1 MPLQERYVFRS
12 LASPS
17 LYFLSA
23 SSYFYSHYLEYLQRN
38 IKDGKKEPVLT
49 DQEFDL
55 ARLGSETDRSK
66 NANPVGGAGGS
77 SQEERHE
84 KPNDAQ
90 NTPKEVPHFDDT
102 VYDQARL
109 DKDTLD
115 EVKIEHSLPKE
126 NSEGDQM
133 VHRQL
138 AEHEGDEV
146 TEEEDNDDDGRFE
159 NNKDSDYIWEENED
173 FIQQENNEFL
183 DDNDDND
190 NVDDENEGAYEDETD
205 QLSDAFAAGVLKER
219 KQWDNNNNNSPQHH
233 RNRNTRGSSHGNSAN
248 AGGHSARARVAARA
262 KELPAHIPV
271 FTVVAMTVAMA
282 GAAGLGALPFFFVK
296 NLSKHWSAIATAI
309 ACGVMF
315 AASFDLIHEGQ
326 PYGAQLVVLGIFLGG
341 LFIKFMQN
349 WLDQMEE
356 VSFGHLHG
364 NKARRLVLMV
374 GIMAAHA
381 IGEGCG
387 VGVSFC
393 GDRGWAQGVL
403 TTLAI
408 GVHNVPEGLAK
419 ATVLV
424 SQGASAY
431 EALFWSIVTCLP
443 QPLVAVPSF
452 IFVET
457 FTMLLPTALGFAAGC
472 MIWMVFAEL
481 LPEALEGATSSEVAS
496 AATLSAAAL
505 EGIRMSFEALEGPA
519 GAFVSPFD
527 GGNWE
532 KLIPAVAEV
541 APAVFAAAI
550 AASVVSGSSL
560 PTPVV
565 VCFSAAVLAVCGFA
579 PLATQ
584 IVSSEVPL
592 LHTLSAT
599 VAGMAAILLLRRYV
613 LQSLLLRGSSGGSG
627 GGNTHQNGSTS
638 TSISGGGF
646 HHEGNNGY
654 MNGTSYYG
662 GGGGGGG
669 GNVTQRARGDYLISQ
684 PDSPSKMRG
693 GLLPTGHGSSH
704 GGATGKA
711 PRRLAAPALAAGVTV
726 LASLALQGIALG
738 WHFTRQIAGV
748 DIGALTLVPAM
759 AATLA
764 VHGAAAGGAIRAV
777 AGRSVGAGAVAGLLI
792 GGVSGSTMVSSY
804 LNAPAKPDAIIT
816 RLTYP
821 IGWKETLTA
830 ASCGALC
837 MAALLQVAVA
847 MSIHPKHARFGLVL
861 GVLCLGALG
870 GLSMVA
876 CVAGNA
882 QICALVTT
890 FLM

>member
-1 MPLQERYVFRS
+1 MHHMHRWFALFLFVLLACATSGARSISDGEREQA
-12 LASPS
+12 L
-17 LYFLSA
+17 
-23 SSYFYSHYLEYLQRN
+23 
-38 IKDGKKEPVLT
+38 K

-55 ARLGSETDRSK
+55 ARLGIEPDENK
-66 NANPVGGAGGS
+66 NANPVGGA
-77 SQEERHE
+77 QKNKNEETRSTR
-84 KPNDAQ
+84 
-90 NTPKEVPHFDDT
+90 NTVKKVSHFDDT

-109 DKDTLD
+109 DQRMRKDQPPLDNAALD
-115 EVKIEHSLPKE
+115 EIRIDHRLRNE
-126 NSEGDQM
+126 NGVGDGDQ
-133 VHRQL
+133 VLHRQL
-138 AEHEGDEV
+138 AENGDEDG
-146 TEEEDNDDDGRFE
+146 EENNADGEFEDNGSNE
-159 NNKDSDYIWEENED
+159 YAWEENDNPIEH
-173 FIQQENNEFL
+173 NM
-183 DDNDDND
+183 NDDMNVND
-190 NVDDENEGAYEDETD
+190 HP
-205 QLSDAFAAGVLKER
+205 SDAFAAGVLKER
-219 KQWDNNNNNSPQHH
+219 KEWKKIPQHH
-233 RNRNTRGSSHGNSAN
+233 RSRNDRGNSNRNYV
-248 AGGHSARARVAARA
+248 AGGDSARALAIARA
-262 KELPAHIPV
+262 KELPVHIPV

-296 NLSKHWSAIATAI
+296 NLSKHWSAIATAV

-326 PYGAQLVVLGIFLGG
+326 PYGPQLVVLGIFLGG
-341 LFIKFMQN
+341 VFIRLMKK
-349 WLDQMEE
+349 WIDGMEE

-457 FTMLLPTALGFAAGC
+457 FSILLPTALGFAAGC

-481 LPEALEGATSSEVAS
+481 LPEALEGAKSSEVAS

-505 EGIRMSFEALEGPA
+505 EGIRMSFEALEGPT
-519 GAFVSPFD
+519 GAFLSPVED
-527 GGNWE
+527 GDWE

-550 AASVVSGSSL
+550 AAGIVSGSSL
-560 PTPVV
+560 PTPLV
-565 VCFSAAVLAVCGFA
+565 VCFSAAVLAVCGIA
-579 PLATQ
+579 PLAMQ
-584 IVSSEVPL
+584 LVSSRVAVPVI
-592 LHTLSAT
+592 HTISAA
-599 VAGMAAILLLRRYV
+599 VAGMTAILLVRRYV
-613 LQSLLLRGSSGGSG
+613 LQFLLDRRSSGGG
-627 GGNTHQNGSTS
+627 GGGSTQHKNN
-638 TSISGGGF
+638 TSIISGGSQY
-646 HHEGNNGY
+646 EGNNGY
-654 MNGTSYYG
+654 THGTSHYGGGGTGIG

-669 GNVTQRARGDYLISQ
+669 IVTQRARGDYLPSQ

-693 GLLPTGHGSSH
+693 GLLPTGHGSSRDH
-704 GGATGKA
+704 GGAAGKA
-711 PRRLAAPALAAGVTV
+711 PRRLAAPALAAGATV
-726 LASLALQGIALG
+726 LTALVLQGIALG
-738 WHFTRQIAGV
+738 WHFTRQLV
-748 DIGALTLVPAM
+748 EVEIGALTLVPAM

-777 AGRSVGAGAVAGLLI
+777 AGRSMGAGAVTGLLI
-792 GGVSGSTMVSSY
+792 GGVSAGTMLSSY
-804 LNAPAKPDAIIT
+804 FNAPTKPAAIIAG
-816 RLTYP
+816 LTYP
-821 IGWKETLTA
+821 MGWTETLTA
-830 ASCGALC
+830 AACGALC

-847 MSIHPKHARFGLVL
+847 MSIHPKHARFGLLL

-870 GLSMVA
+870 GISTLA
-876 CVAGNA
+876 CLAGNA
-882 QICALVTT
+882 QICAVIYT
-890 FLM
+890 FSL